1 MLDSSHPVV
10 KAIRNIRGIS
20 ILLEE
25 NPHIADPYNV
35 RFLGPKQNIISID
48 DLLLVLNDYFKL
60 KIDLDELEEILPELC
75 RSFHMTYDG
84 LVITLW

>member
-1 MLDSSHPVV
+1 MLDSNHPVV

-20 ILLEE
+20 VLLKT

-35 RFLGPKQNIISID
+35 HFLGPKQNIISID
-48 DLLLVLNDYFKL
+48 DLLLVLNNYFDL
-60 KIDLDELEEILPELC
+60 KIDLDELEKLLPELC
-75 RSFHMTYDG
+75 RLFNMTYDG